1 MYKRN
6 DERQGRIVFDNN
18 QLEQYRSVKA
28 PDELRSSV
36 MKIEKTKSAK
46 IYSFPKK
53 VMPAVAACFAVIIA
67 VGAFFTAQNSIGAEI
82 VQPDFQVA
90 SLYRSVNRSVM
101 IQVDAGKESAI
112 SVSDGSFTLEEKSEM
127 LTSANISG
135 KAFIEWH
142 VDLQEENILTV
153 KKGLIVRQYRLVFDE
168 ETQILQLEKE

>member
-1 MYKRN
+1 M
-6 DERQGRIVFDNN
+6 FDNN

-28 PDELRSSV
+28 PDDLRASV

-46 IYSFPKK
+46 IYSFPQK
-53 VMPAVAACFAVIIA
+53 VMPAVAVCFAVIIA
-67 VGAFFTAQNSIGAEI
+67 VGALFTAQNSIGAEI

-101 IQVDAGKESAI
+101 IQVDTGKDSVI
-112 SVSDGSFTLEEKSEM
+112 SVSNGSFTFEGKNEM

-135 KAFIEWH
+135 KVFIEWYA
-142 VDLQEENILTV
+142 DSQEENILTV